1 MMIFENHWESA
12 ESHWPPLGVPGHFGG
27 FLHAGAPPIWHFE
40 LRTLRSQGQDLRMS
54 FCSTPAQ
61 EKCSMC
67 LDGLEHPPRFVQI
80 VLPMVFLLCGG
91 PMSAACR
98 RPPNPRGSSGAV
110 GPGGCR
116 SSPIGLLWAFRGTLE
131 ASFMQEHHQSGI
143 LSF

>member
-61 EKCSMC
+61 EKCSVC
-67 LDGLEHPPRFVQI
+67 LDGLEQALVWVGSPV
-80 VLPMVFLLCGG
+80 
-91 PMSAACR
+91 
-98 RPPNPRGSSGAV
+98 RPDNLNPFQD
-110 GPGGCR
+110 
-116 SSPIGLLWAFRGTLE
+116 SSPFHHRPWAHGIKGPTGPTGSIKGPTGPSPNSTTTTTTTTLYRALWDLIGAL
-131 ASFMQEHHQSGI
+131 
-143 LSF
+143 